1 MLGDGKLR
9 LVQPPNP
16 QMGNFKMIKN
26 NTKTDYK
33 LLFSLIA
40 VGLIWG
46 TTFLGIRIAIETIP
60 PWYSTSIRNFIA
72 AIIVF
77 FILIFKNE
85 LRWIGWK
92 SFLQQTILAVLM
104 LVFSNGFTTIAE
116 QTLPSGLT
124 SIICA
129 INPVIVFILSILFRM
144 QKPTFQGFVGV
155 LIGFCGILFIFKD
168 GLDDILNP
176 DYKTGVIFLIIAV
189 TSWALG
195 TIYVKKFGQNSN
207 SISLNIFYQFMIA
220 GCIQIVLANI
230 FYPDSNY
237 QNWSNDSIFAIIYLA
252 IFGSVVALF
261 CYQYAL
267 KKVAPIQV
275 SILTYVNT
283 IIAVFLGWM
292 IKDEV
297 IKQEFIIAT
306 VLIIIGVFIIN
317 YKKKIKSIS

>member
-1 MLGDGKLR
+1 MK
-9 LVQPPNP
+9 
-16 QMGNFKMIKN
+16 
-26 NTKTDYK
+26 DYK
-33 LLFSLIA
+33 LLFSLVA

-46 TTFLGIRIAIETIP
+46 TTFLSIRIAIETIP
-60 PWYSTSIRNFIA
+60 PWYSTAIRNFIA
-72 AIIVF
+72 AFIVF
-77 FILIFKNE
+77 IILIFRKE

-92 SFLQQTILAVLM
+92 SFYQQAILAILM

-129 INPVIVFILSILFRM
+129 INPVMVFVLSIFFRI
-144 QKPTFQGFVGV
+144 QKPTLQGFIGV

-168 GLDDILNP
+168 GLGDILNP
-176 DYKTGVIFLIIAV
+176 DYKIGVVFLLIAIL
-189 TSWALG
+189 SWAFG

-207 SISLNIFYQFMIA
+207 SISLNIYYQFMIA
-220 GCIQIVLANI
+220 GCIQIVLANVL
-230 FYPDSNY
+230 YTDSNFK
-237 QNWSNDSIFAIIYLA
+237 NWSNDSVFAMIYLA

-261 CYQYAL
+261 SYQYAL

-283 IIAVFLGWM
+283 IIAVFLGW
-292 IKDEV
+292 IVKDEV

-306 VLIIIGVFIIN
+306 LLIILGVFIIN
-317 YKKKIKSIS
+317 YKKKVKPIS

>member
-1 MLGDGKLR
+1 MK
-9 LVQPPNP
+9 
-16 QMGNFKMIKN
+16 
-26 NTKTDYK
+26 DYK
-33 LLFSLIA
+33 LLFSLVA

-46 TTFLGIRIAIETIP
+46 TTFLSIRIAIETIP
-60 PWYSTSIRNFIA
+60 PWYSTAIRNFIA
-72 AIIVF
+72 AFIVLL
-77 FILIFKNE
+77 ILLFRKE

-92 SFLQQTILAVLM
+92 SFYQQAILAILM

-129 INPVIVFILSILFRM
+129 INPVMVFRI
-144 QKPTFQGFVGV
+144 QKPTFQGFIGV

-168 GLDDILNP
+168 GLGDILNP
-176 DYKTGVIFLIIAV
+176 DYKIGVVFLLIAIL
-189 TSWALG
+189 SWALG

-207 SISLNIFYQFMIA
+207 SISLNIYYQFMIA

-230 FYPDSNY
+230 FYPNSNY
-237 QNWSNDSIFAIIYLA
+237 QNWSNDSVFAMIYLA
-252 IFGSVVALF
+252 IFGSVIALF
-261 CYQYAL
+261 AYQYAL

-306 VLIIIGVFIIN
+306 LLIILGVFIIN
-317 YKKKIKSIS
+317 YKKKVKPIS

>member
-1 MLGDGKLR
+1 MN
-9 LVQPPNP
+9 Q
-16 QMGNFKMIKN
+16 
-26 NTKTDYK
+26 KTDYK
-33 LLFSLIA
+33 LLFCLIA

-46 TTFLGIRIAIETIP
+46 TTFLSIRIAIETIP

-72 AIIVF
+72 AFIVF
-77 FILIFKNE
+77 IILIFTKQ

-92 SFLQQTILAVLM
+92 SFLQQGILATLM

-116 QTLPSGLT
+116 QSLPSGLT

-129 INPVIVFILSILFRM
+129 INPVIVFVLSIFFKM
-144 QKPTFQGFVGV
+144 QKPTFQGIIGV
-155 LIGFCGILFIFKD
+155 LTGFCGILFIFKD
-168 GLDDILNP
+168 GLGDILNP
-176 DYKTGVIFLIIAV
+176 DYKTGILFLTIAIF
-189 TSWALG
+189 SWGLG
-195 TIYVKKFGQNSN
+195 TIYVKKFGQNN
-207 SISLNIFYQFMIA
+207 NPISLNIFYQFMIA

-230 FYPDSNY
+230 FYPNSNY
-237 QNWSNDSIFAIIYLA
+237 ENWSFDSVFAMIYLA
-252 IFGSVVALF
+252 IFGSVIALF
-261 CYQYAL
+261 AYQYAL

-306 VLIIIGVFIIN
+306 LLIILGVFIIN
-317 YKKKIKSIS
+317 YKKKKNLQN